1 MFESRLVSD
10 ATRARCVSTP
20 CVPGA
25 SWPIGPRRRQARA
38 DLTAKGT
45 HHPHLPLGGVAKCAR
60 PSLLLLGLKA
70 CTAVR
75 CRPVRWPTL
84 GAAELPAALAERGRF
99 FATGIDIRTPW
110 TGGGSGSRPGVGGA
124 SSAPAPVGLP
134 RGVGVAL
141 HVADE
146 RIERQHLLSCTS
158 LESTTPR
165 LCVCVCVY
173 ACVRV
178 CVRAC
183 VCVCVWWQS
192 IA

>member
-1 MFESRLVSD
+1 MCIVLGKLVNTLKSSSLC
-10 ATRARCVSTP
+10 TFTMSQPITMIIFKCPTP
-20 CVPGA
+20 RVPGT
-25 SWPIGPRRRQARA
+25 SWPIGPWRRQTRA

-75 CRPVRWPTL
+75 FRPVRWPTL

-165 LCVCVCVY
+165 LCVCGGKV
-173 ACVRV
+173 
-178 CVRAC
+178 
-183 VCVCVWWQS
+183 
-192 IA
+192 